1 MKKGLIYFNHI
12 KCVDPA
18 VFIAHRVKLQISLR
32 YSGTGRLLGITNDRY
47 HCRVPRHPSAG
58 TMPTLRP
65 RRLSEN
71 KTATSAITSL
81 RDDELTERAT
91 VTKIIFS
98 RYGHSPK
105 TVLLWKQASTRQ
117 RGLHDGPASAGYS
130 YRSVISGST

>member
-1 MKKGLIYFNHI
+1 MPKYWALPIIDINVA
-12 KCVDPA
+12 C
-18 VFIAHRVKLQISLR
+18 
-32 YSGTGRLLGITNDRY
+32 
-47 HCRVPRHPSAG
+47 PRHPSAG